1 MKVAII
7 EDETLASN
15 YLKNIL
21 EQQTILPVSEIHVL
35 KSVANSIAFFK
46 DNKVDLAFMDI
57 HLGDGKSLEIF
68 ETTPVSCPI
77 IFITA
82 YDSYAVKVFKHF
94 TIDYLLKPYEEED
107 LFIAL
112 EKFKNIRNSFNSN
125 ILLESLVEIENK
137 NDIQHHFLV
146 NHRDKLLSIADK
158 NIAYFFASGK
168 HLFLYTGPI
177 SSYLYNSSLTDLI
190 ANLDPK
196 LFFKVNRKY
205 ILHRKSIAQIIKHSS
220 QKIEIILN
228 IKPADLE
235 PIILSKKEINNFK
248 NWLDS

>member
-125 ILLESLVEIENK
+125 IVLESLVEIENK
-137 NDIQHHFLV
+137 NDIQQHFLV

-168 HLFLYTGPI
+168 HLFLYTGPN

-205 ILHRKSIAQIIKHSS
+205 ILHRKSIAQIVKHSS
-220 QKIEIILN
+220 QKIEIILT